1 VLSEWKYGGQP
12 PESENPAAANGRAS
26 RKEHTIEP
34 DDIAETAADR
44 QARKLRGRFALGY
57 CTAMALAPLIWGVAP
72 R

>member
-12 PESENPAAANGRAS
+12 PEKRKAPRHREPD

-34 DDIAETAADR
+34 DDIAETAAHR
-44 QARKLRGRFALGY
+44 QAQKLRRLYSFCQATACTIASLAFAG
-57 CTAMALAPLIWGVAP
+57 GP